1 MDISENPNHI
11 LLPDPEITALRRKLA
26 ATVPLTDL
34 DFTIG
39 GQVWHISA
47 VTDQDALLD
56 AAVGMEHFP
65 YGFLLWESSVGL
77 AEYFAEHSEQIRGK
91 DLLELGTGAGLPGI
105 VARAHGAKVVQTDHQ
120 QGALDLARLNAAQ
133 NNITGISRFLA
144 DWRVWNHTTRYDI
157 LTGADIC
164 YERGMHFHLEQ
175 LFRHALKPDGR
186 LILSDPVR
194 PQALEFAAH
203 LEKNGWN
210 LALET
215 RIINRIAE
223 EGTREVALLIGTKEG
238 ERGTEGQGEKKP
250 MQ

>member
-1 MDISENPNHI
+1 MDTPETPNSLPLSET
-11 LLPDPEITALRRKLA
+11 EIVALRRKLA
-26 ATVPLTDL
+26 AIVPLTDL
-34 DFTIG
+34 DFGIG
-39 GQVWHISA
+39 GRVWHISA

-77 AEYFAEHSEQIRGK
+77 AQYFAEHSEEIRGK
-91 DLLELGTGAGLPGI
+91 HILELGAGAGLPGI
-105 VARAHGAKVVQTDHQ
+105 VAQAQGAYVVQTDHQ
-120 QGALDLARLNAAQ
+120 QGALDLSRLNAAQ
-133 NNITGISRFLA
+133 NHVTGITRFLA

-175 LFRHALKPDGR
+175 LFRHALKPKGR

-215 RIINRIAE
+215 RLIDKIAE
-223 EGTREVALLIGTKEG
+223 DGTREVAVLIG
-238 ERGTEGQGEKKP
+238 EREQ
-250 MQ
+250 

>member
-1 MDISENPNHI
+1 MAT
-11 LLPDPEITALRRKLA
+11 PEPPSYPELRRKLA

-34 DFTIG
+34 DFPIG
-39 GQVWHISA
+39 ERTWRISA

-65 YGFLLWESSVGL
+65 YGLLLWESSVGL
-77 AEYFAEHSEQIRGK
+77 AQYFAEHHVEIWGK
-91 DLLELGTGAGLPGI
+91 SLLELGAGAGFPGI
-105 VARAHGAKVVQTDHQ
+105 VAKAYGADVVQTDHQ
-120 QGALDLARLNAAQ
+120 QCALDLCRLNALQ
-133 NNITGISRFLA
+133 NHVDGIPRFLA
-144 DWRVWNHTTRYDI
+144 DWRVWNHSTRYDI

-175 LFRHALKPDGR
+175 LFRQALKPNGR

-215 RIINRIAE
+215 RLIDRIAE
-223 EGTREVALLIGTKEG
+223 EGITEVALLIG
-238 ERGTEGQGEKKP
+238 ERE
-250 MQ
+250 

>member
-1 MDISENPNHI
+1 MPLHSTQT
-11 LLPDPEITALRRKLA
+11 LSPETLALKQKLA
-26 ATVPLTDL
+26 AIAPLADL
-34 DFTIG
+34 KFSIG
-39 GQVWHISA
+39 GRVWAVSA

-56 AAVGMEHFP
+56 AAVGMENFP

-77 AEYFAEHSEQIRGK
+77 AHYFAEHSEEIRGK
-91 DLLELGTGAGLPGI
+91 SLLELGAGAGLPGI
-105 VARAHGAKVVQTDHQ
+105 VAQAHGAEVVQTDHQ
-120 QGALDLARLNAAQ
+120 QGALDLACLNAVQ

-164 YERGMHFHLEQ
+164 YQRGMHFHLEQ
-175 LFRHALKPDGR
+175 VFRHALKPDGR

-194 PQALEFAAH
+194 PQALEFVTH

-215 RIINRIAE
+215 RIVDRIAE
-223 EGTREVALLIGTKEG
+223 EGTCEVMLLIVQKEG
-238 ERGTEGQGEKKP
+238 
-250 MQ
+250 